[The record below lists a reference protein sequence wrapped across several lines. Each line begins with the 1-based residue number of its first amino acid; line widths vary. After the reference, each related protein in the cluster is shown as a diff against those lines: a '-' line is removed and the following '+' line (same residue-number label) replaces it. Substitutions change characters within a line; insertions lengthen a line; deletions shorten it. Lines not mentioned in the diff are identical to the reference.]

1 MGAALVKELDTGIE
15 GAGTRTV
22 VLELDGVQWATQKN
36 VVETV
41 LGRRPGVVGAEA
53 NPVAQTVTVRY
64 DPARTTVEDL
74 AGWVR
79 VPIPLP
85 G

>member
-1 MGAALVKELDTGIE
+1 MKELDTGIE

-41 LGRRPGVVGAEA
+41 LGGDRELLAPRLIRSLRP
-53 NPVAQTVTVRY
+53 
-64 DPARTTVEDL
+64 
-74 AGWVR
+74 
-79 VPIPLP
+79 
-85 G
+85 